1 MTSLEYGTK
10 CEKNKECPSNICS
23 MKYKDGDAVGRYCL
37 EGDNQK
43 YTKLCE
49 FPRDCLSNKC
59 VKIYND
65 QNKFIGKRCLKG
77 ERKVKES
84 SLDNLFGKTPP
95 SRYGVNN
102 EEYMNNKMASMGH
115 AGPVTE
121 IIIIVFNIIGDLFS
135 VLIYNF
141 RECSHDYDSQG
152 LIYGLF
158 MGIATGVYKALMG
171 PYDGGLFWGG
181 IQSKYYDSAN
191 NKCKANSRSFD
202 MWYVRT
208 IITILF
214 PPLGVF
220 MAKGLYGMGDIV
232 MTCILTTLF
241 YFPGLIYAFA
251 VMSSSK
257 VNVQEYI
264 LLRNF
269 K

>member
-1 MTSLEYGTK
+1 MTSLDFGKK
-10 CEKNKECPSNICS
+10 CKKNSDCSSNVCS
-23 MKYKDGDAVGRYCL
+23 MKYDDGEPVGRFCL
-37 EGDNQK
+37 EGDGQR

-49 FPRDCLSNKC
+49 YPRDCLSNKC

-65 QNKFIGKRCLKG
+65 NNEFIGKRCLKG
-77 ERKVKES
+77 KRKVKDS
-84 SLDNLFGKTPP
+84 ALDNLFGKTPP

-102 EEYMNNKMASMGH
+102 EEYMNNKMAEFGH

-121 IIIIVFNIIGDLFS
+121 IIIIVFNILGDIFS
-135 VLIYNF
+135 ALIYNF
-141 RECSHDYDSQG
+141 RECSHDYENQG

-158 MGIATGVYKALMG
+158 MGIATSVYKILMG

-181 IQSKYYDSAN
+181 LQSKYYDEAN
-191 NKCKANSRSFD
+191 NKCKANSRGFD

-220 MAKGLYGMGDIV
+220 MAKGLNGMGDIV
-232 MTCILTTLF
+232 MSSILTTLF

-251 VMSSSK
+251 VMSASDA
-257 VNVQEYI
+257 NVREYV

-269 K
+269 T

>member
-1 MTSLEYGTK
+1 MTSLEYGKK
-10 CEKNKECPSNICS
+10 CKKNSDCASNICS
-23 MKYKDGDAVGRYCL
+23 MKYREGEPQGRFCL
-37 EGDNQK
+37 EGDGNK
-43 YTKLCE
+43 YTKECE
-49 FPRDCLSNKC
+49 FPRDCVSNKC

-65 QNKFIGKRCLKG
+65 QNKFIGKKCLKG
-77 ERKVKES
+77 KRQVKDS
-84 SLDNLFGKTPP
+84 ALDNLFGKTPP

-121 IIIIVFNIIGDLFS
+121 IIVIVFNILGDLFS

-141 RECSHDYDSQG
+141 RECSHDYERQG

-158 MGIATGVYKALMG
+158 MAIATSVFNALMG
-171 PYDGGLFWGG
+171 PYDEGIFWGG
-181 IQSKYYDSAN
+181 LQKKYYDKEN
-191 NKCKANSRSFD
+191 NKCKANSNSFD

-214 PPLGVF
+214 PPMGVF

-232 MTCILTTLF
+232 MTCILTTIF

-251 VMSSSK
+251 VMSTSK
-257 VNVQEYI
+257 ASIKENE

-269 K
+269 S